1 MRRVQSRPS
10 PKGLFFSPLKHDLAK
25 NEESDKIEVVIE
37 SFREKTNSRSSMG
50 EQFRSFCYG
59 KNNVQLIIV
68 NGVRRKEQETRTRL
82 VGGSL

>member
-25 NEESDKIEVVIE
+25 KNEESDKIEVVIE
-37 SFREKTNSRSSMG
+37 SFREKPNSRSSMG

-59 KNNVQLIIV
+59 KKNVQLIIV
-68 NGVRRKEQETRTRL
+68 NGVRRKEQER
-82 VGGSL
+82 